1 MSVLAD
7 AEIRNPRPFADLP
20 KSTAGLAFFFDLDGT
35 LIDIA
40 ETPDD
45 VVVPPDLTRLLSR
58 LAALTDGAVA
68 IVSGRAIATI
78 DRLLAP
84 LELPAAGA
92 HGAELR
98 GPNGEAAVV
107 TTEGI
112 EAVRER
118 LLRFARRHPAIRVE
132 DKGVAFAVH
141 YRADPTLRPI
151 VEEAVRRAVAAHP
164 DLHLQ
169 PGKMVYEVHA
179 AGIDKGRALAAFM
192 REPPFA
198 GRVPVA
204 VGDDL
209 TDEGMFVEA
218 ARLGGITVAVGTD
231 LSGTAASLGL
241 PDPAA
246 VRNWLRTLTGDR

>member
-7 AEIRNPRPFADLP
+7 AEAPNSVPFADLP
-20 KSTAGLAFFFDLDGT
+20 KSAAGLAFFFDLDGT

-45 VVVPPDLTRLLSR
+45 VVVPSDLTVMLSR
-58 LAALTDGAVA
+58 LAALADGAVA

-84 LELPAAGA
+84 LHLPAAGA
-92 HGAELR
+92 HGAEMR
-98 GPNGEAAVV
+98 GPNGEAVVV

-112 EAVRER
+112 EAVRQR
-118 LLRFARRHPAIRVE
+118 LLGFARRHPAIRVE

-141 YRADPTLRPI
+141 YRADPTLRPL
-151 VEEAVRRAVAAHP
+151 VEEAVRRAVAPHP
-164 DLHLQ
+164 DLHIQ
-169 PGKMVYEVHA
+169 RGKMVYEVHA
-179 AGIDKGRALAAFM
+179 AGIDKGRALAALM

-218 ARLGGITVAVGTD
+218 ARLGGVTVAVGTD
-231 LSGTAASLGL
+231 LADTAASLVL

-246 VRNWLRTLTGDR
+246 VRNWIRKLVGDR